1 MAHHE
6 TSLASRE
13 VMAPYSSHGGTTNQL
28 DVFQQLAPISAL
40 LVSFRATDLQGLS
53 E

>member
-13 VMAPYSSHGGTTNQL
+13 VMAPYSHGGTTNQL